1 VGSHTKEGVRF
12 FAGSVVAARAV
23 IATISNH
30 RTPVL
35 SSSIQ
40 ESALKCKL
48 EDEKGCDAFFPSV
61 QKLRIGKRLN
71 PTSLK
76 TLEIVVAV
84 VFETKHLQ
92 LYALLLT
99 GFGTS
104 LPPVLPWD
112 QASIARASARE

>member
-1 VGSHTKEGVRF
+1 MSLH
-12 FAGSVVAARAV
+12 
-23 IATISNH
+23 
-30 RTPVL
+30 
-35 SSSIQ
+35 
-40 ESALKCKL
+40 
-48 EDEKGCDAFFPSV
+48 FFPSV

-76 TLEIVVAV
+76 TFEIVVAV

-92 LYALLLT
+92 LYTLLLT

-112 QASIARASARE
+112 AAQALLGLLVADPLLGHRVIVSCTASIA

>member
-1 VGSHTKEGVRF
+1 
-12 FAGSVVAARAV
+12 
-23 IATISNH
+23 
-30 RTPVL
+30 
-35 SSSIQ
+35 
-40 ESALKCKL
+40 L

-76 TLEIVVAV
+76 TFEIVVAV

-112 QASIARASARE
+112 AAQSLLGLLVADPLLGHRV